1 MSLVNDLLRD
11 LDARQAPAEER
22 AALAGLQAVE
32 HEARPERQRRR
43 RRLLLAALSCLLLAA
58 ATLFWW
64 QRGRMPVAPQDAP
77 GAATQAPVSAAPLAS
92 AAAAPEAGPQPQ
104 PQPQPKGPWR
114 RDPKTCTIVRDPK
127 ATNAL
132 KTQACIAWNVCQAM
146 TDAYNRGYATGRS
159 NSKNHKGRCRN
170 ADLDSAWLNQ
180 RLKRIILSQDNPQ
193 THRRTLYSRKKP

>member
-1 MSLVNDLLRD
+1 MSVLNAGIRFTQWAVLRGRVLPGD
-11 LDARQAPAEER
+11 VAPTIPDPKIVEAELEDIRRLDEPPANPNPPPKPKPGDIAPAP
-22 AALAGLQAVE
+22 
-32 HEARPERQRRR
+32 HP
-43 RRLLLAALSCLLLAA
+43 
-58 ATLFWW
+58 
-64 QRGRMPVAPQDAP
+64 
-77 GAATQAPVSAAPLAS
+77 
-92 AAAAPEAGPQPQ
+92 GPQPQ

-159 NSKNHKGRCRN
+159 NSRNHKGRCRN
-170 ADLDSAWLNQ
+170 AELDSAWLNQ

-193 THRRTLYSRKKP
+193 THRKRIWSRKK